1 MAIKVAPCN
10 ISIISTQIREQEE
23 QRETFK
29 PTNFVY
35 QKLRMA
41 VTIDMVRNVLTNKY
55 LTNDGSTI
63 SFHNT
68 EADPGE

>member
-10 ISIISTQIREQEE
+10 ISIISTQIKEQEE

-29 PTNFVY
+29 PTNLH

-41 VTIDMVRNVLTNKY
+41 VTIDMVRNVLTDKY
-55 LTNDGSTI
+55 LTNAGSTI
-63 SFHNT
+63 SFHDT

>member
-10 ISIISTQIREQEE
+10 ISIISTQTREQEE

-29 PTNFVY
+29 PTNLY
-35 QKLRMA
+35 KKLRMA

-63 SFHNT
+63 SFHDT
-68 EADPGE
+68 KADPGE

>member
-1 MAIKVAPCN
+1 
-10 ISIISTQIREQEE
+10 
-23 QRETFK
+23 
-29 PTNFVY
+29 
-35 QKLRMA
+35 MA

-68 EADPGE
+68 EADPGEYILTVTCLSVYRNKINNMLIKIIACHLQVYV